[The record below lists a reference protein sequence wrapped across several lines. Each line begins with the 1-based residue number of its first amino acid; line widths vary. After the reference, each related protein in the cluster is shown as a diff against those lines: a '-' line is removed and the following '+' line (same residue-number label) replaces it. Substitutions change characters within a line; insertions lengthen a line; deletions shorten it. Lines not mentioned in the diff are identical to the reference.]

1 MRRTNGRLPSQVVA
15 VWGGLIGPVAA
26 RTSDELRCG
35 DGMRVVRDG
44 RMGMAMV
51 VECREVMAID
61 GDGAADWRLGSE

>member
-1 MRRTNGRLPSQVVA
+1 
-15 VWGGLIGPVAA
+15 
-26 RTSDELRCG
+26 
-35 DGMRVVRDG
+35 MRVVRDG